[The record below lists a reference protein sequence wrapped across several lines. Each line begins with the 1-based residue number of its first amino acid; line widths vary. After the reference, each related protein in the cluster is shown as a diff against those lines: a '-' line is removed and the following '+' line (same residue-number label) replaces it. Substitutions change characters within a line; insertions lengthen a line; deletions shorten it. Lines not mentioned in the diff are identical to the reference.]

1 MAHAL
6 FLAALTVL
14 MIGAVLAAVGEWRR
28 REPLARAGASALA
41 MAWAL
46 EFVALTVRGV
56 TDANVPLR
64 SGAEYLLVLGW
75 FVLTLHLFL
84 WFRSGIRALA
94 LVLPPIAAVMVAAA
108 HLLPSSGLQSG
119 HGPGHAWFIFHTSV
133 ATAGMATLA
142 VSFAMSVLFLIKDR
156 ALKSR
161 GGPRLLER
169 LPSLETVDRIGFQ
182 ALMWGFP
189 LLTIGIVTGM
199 VYNAELHDRLWTWG
213 LKEVFPVLAWAV
225 FAVILWA
232 RFARGVR
239 GRRSAMLSIAGFALG
254 LLTLFGMVR

>member
-1 MAHAL
+1 VAHAL
-6 FLAALTVL
+6 FLAALAAL
-14 MIGAVLAAVGEWRR
+14 LLGAALAGIGEWRR
-28 REPLARAGASALA
+28 REVAARAGAAALA

-56 TDANVPLR
+56 TDASVPLR
-64 SGAEYLLVLGW
+64 NGAEYMLVLGW

-108 HLLPSSGLQSG
+108 HLLPSDARSGN
-119 HGPGHAWFIFHTSV
+119 GPGKIWFVFHTSI
-133 ATAGMATLA
+133 ATAGMAALA

-156 ALKSR
+156 ALRAR
-161 GGPRLLER
+161 GGPKLLTR
-169 LPSLETVDRIGFQ
+169 VPSLETVDRIGFQ

-199 VYNAELHDRLWTWG
+199 VYNTELHDRLWTWG
-213 LKEVFPVLAWAV
+213 FKEVFPVLAWGV
-225 FAVILWA
+225 FAVLLWA

-239 GRRSAMLSIAGFALG
+239 GRRSAFLSIAGFGLG